1 MAPDSSSSSAP
12 PPPPDLPGNRL
23 AAASSAYLLQHSQNP
38 VDWYPWG
45 PEALARAQ
53 ELDRPLLVSVGYSAC
68 HWCHVM
74 ERESFENEATAEFM
88 NAHFIC
94 IKVDREER
102 PDVDQIYM
110 DAVVR
115 LNQGQGGWPLTAFCL
130 PDGSPFFGGT
140 YYPDEPRHGMPSFR
154 QVLEALADAYL
165 NRRGEVEDAA
175 RQVVASLQ
183 VDLGA
188 ASGTPV
194 GSEAAT
200 RACELLM
207 RGADHDHGGFGP
219 GPKFPTP
226 TNLEFFL
233 AAIDLLPAA
242 EARPVALHLTRTA
255 REMARRGLYDHLA
268 GGFHRYCVDGDW
280 TIPHFEKML
289 YDQGLLLRFYAELLR
304 RGGEAEELAWPI
316 RETVDYLRRE
326 MTSPEGGFYASQDAD
341 AEGREGSFQV
351 WTPAE
356 VESVLGEAA
365 EEFCQAYGVNEAG
378 NFEEGS
384 THLID
389 QKRAGREL
397 FSEERAQLLIA
408 RQKRV
413 APDTDKK
420 RVAAWNGY
428 AISGLVRAGD
438 ALTDPTMLTDA
449 TTAMDF
455 ILDEMVDSS
464 GRLHRI
470 FNRGLASV
478 PAFLDD
484 HAALLDACLD
494 LFRAGAG
501 ERFLT
506 AALHFGQEIGD
517 RFIDEDRG
525 EIFFTANDGEK
536 LVHRPQSDHDGATPA
551 AAGLAAV
558 GLIRLAHL
566 AQLQPIAQQAELII
580 MTHAPLIERSPHA
593 LPTLLRAMILAERG
607 VSVALIR
614 GDEDAPQTQA
624 LAAQARRV
632 LLPDDGVVVLAPG
645 APRPVGVGADWLRDR
660 EGEPG
665 QATAW
670 ICQGTR
676 CSLPITD
683 PSAIE
688 PLSSTRV

>member
-1 MAPDSSSSSAP
+1 
-12 PPPPDLPGNRL
+12 
-23 AAASSAYLLQHSQNP
+23 
-38 VDWYPWG
+38 
-45 PEALARAQ
+45 
-53 ELDRPLLVSVGYSAC
+53 
-68 HWCHVM
+68 M
-74 ERESFENEATAEFM
+74 ERESFENQATAEFM
-88 NAHFIC
+88 NANFIC

-130 PDGSPFFGGT
+130 PDGGPFFGGT

-154 QVLEALADAYL
+154 QVLEALADAYA

-183 VDLGA
+183 IDLGA
-188 ASGTPV
+188 ASGKPV
-194 GSEAAT
+194 ASEAAK

-207 RGADHDHGGFGP
+207 RGADHDHGGFGS

-226 TNLEFFL
+226 TNLEFLL
-233 AAIDLLPAA
+233 AAIDLLPAD
-242 EARPVALHLTRTA
+242 EARPVALHLTKTA
-255 REMARRGLYDHLA
+255 REMARRGLFDHLG
-268 GGFHRYCVDGDW
+268 GGFHRYCVDRAW

-289 YDQGLLLRFYAELLR
+289 YDQGLLLRFYAEVLR

-341 AEGREGSFQV
+341 AEGREGAFQV
-351 WTPAE
+351 WTPTEIGA
-356 VESVLGEAA
+356 VLGEAA
-365 EEFCQAYGVNEAG
+365 DEFCQAYGVDEEG

-397 FSEERAQLLIA
+397 FADERAQLLIA

-413 APDTDKK
+413 APETDKK

-438 ALTDPTMLTDA
+438 ALADPTMLTDA

-455 ILDEMVDSS
+455 VLDEMVDPS

-470 FNRGLASV
+470 FNRGVSSV

-501 ERFLT
+501 ERFLA

-525 EIFFTANDGEK
+525 AVFFTANDGEK

-566 AQLQPIAQQAELII
+566 AQLPPIAQQAEMII

-593 LPTLLRAMILAERG
+593 LPTLLRAMTLAERS
-607 VSVALIR
+607 VSVAVIR
-614 GDEDAPQTQA
+614 GDEDDPQTLA
-624 LAAQARRV
+624 LAARARRV

-645 APRPVGVGADWLRDR
+645 APRPVGVGADWLRGR
-660 EGEPG
+660 EGRAG

-683 PSAIE
+683 PAAIA
-688 PLSSTRV
+688 PLSSVTG